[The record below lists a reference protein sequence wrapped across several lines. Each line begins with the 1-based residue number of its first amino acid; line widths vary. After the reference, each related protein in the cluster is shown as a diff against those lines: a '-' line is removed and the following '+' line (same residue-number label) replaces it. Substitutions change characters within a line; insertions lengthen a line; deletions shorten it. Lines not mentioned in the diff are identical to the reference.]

1 MERVLTSSDTIA
13 ELQTLGSKIALK
25 RASVPFVVPYNDGGS
40 VSLGGYSFSV
50 PQCHSAE
57 EFTEEFNK
65 NTIVKAKWNG
75 SRWTVRPKKN
85 IYGVSGSL
93 INTYEDQYGNKR
105 RLEFRDS
112 KYWLVDEKSLNL
124 SVDYFYWK
132 AGQLIDTSQ
141 YKPITSVNAITKV
154 QFENSVALSG
164 TQLTFGK
171 QNVSASD
178 AQYISLDKKLS
189 IGGDE
194 QHEKISLDFG
204 DYYVSEQGFPGRF
217 ILELQGLGEG
227 FIMQSCVISIVKKH
241 IDVPMFAF
249 RIRAGQL
256 LDLVNCTKT
265 IEIPA
270 KTQKL
275 FIEQIANQIS
285 VWSDDGLTVV
295 KILQGN
301 VNVQSDCRLCLSAI
315 APIEFPTP
323 KFQTIKA
330 LTNTKGSLCF
340 GMKAAD
346 STNSPVYTIFE
357 SNLFKIDVQT
367 GILLVNGVST
377 GITISTLVT
386 YVVSASFVDTE
397 IEVSVLNLA
406 LNSVVQYASTAA
418 EGTFVSQSSYS
429 SNFASTAATGF
440 ELCGLIMVYD
450 NSDEIEQNILH
461 EIIQCWSGREQ
472 DLGEFDGTDFQ
483 HGNASWIADKLTIAG
498 IVYTR
503 IVPKLNSELRQLFG
517 VKAEISDALEGVGYE
532 NRIAQTLVRAV
543 GIGVR
548 GFSGNVIFS
557 GKTDHGKIECEP
569 EWFSFIFPGHCVLI
583 PSYID
588 AQNGVE
594 KQFDSHESS
603 YTILLK

>member
-1 MERVLTSSDTIA
+1 MERVLTSTNSIA
-13 ELQTLGSKIALK
+13 EIKAFGSKIALK
-25 RASVPFVVPYNDGGS
+25 RASVPFIVPYNDGGS
-40 VSLGGYSFSV
+40 VSLGNYSFSV

-75 SRWTVRPKKN
+75 NRWIVRPKKN
-85 IYGVSGSL
+85 IYGASGSL
-93 INTYEDQYGNKR
+93 INTYEDQHGNQR

-112 KYWLVDEKSLNL
+112 KYWLTDEKSLDL
-124 SVDYFYWK
+124 SADYFYWK
-132 AGQLIDTSQ
+132 AGQLIDNSD
-141 YKPITSVNAITKV
+141 YKTITSVNAITKV

-171 QNVSASD
+171 QNINASD
-178 AQYISLDKKLS
+178 AEYISLDQKLS

-217 ILELQGLGEG
+217 IMELQGLGEG

-241 IDVPMFAF
+241 IDVPMFSF

-265 IEIPA
+265 VEIPA

-285 VWSDDGLTVV
+285 VWSDDGVAVV
-295 KILQGN
+295 KILQGD

-315 APIEFPTP
+315 APVEFPTP

-340 GMKAAD
+340 GMKAANA
-346 STNSPVYTIFE
+346 SVYTIFE
-357 SNLFKIDVQT
+357 SNLFKIEVQANV
-367 GILLVNGVST
+367 LLVNGVST
-377 GITISTLVT
+377 GITIGSLVT
-386 YVVSASFVDTE
+386 YVVSASFIDTE

-406 LNSVVQYASTAA
+406 INSVVQYASTAA

-429 SNFASTAATGF
+429 SNFASTVAAGF

-483 HGNASWIADKLTIAG
+483 NGNASWIADKLTVAG
-498 IVYTR
+498 IEYTR
-503 IVPKLNSELRQLFG
+503 IVPKLNSELSRLFG
-517 VKAEISDALEGVGYE
+517 VEAEISDALEGVGYV